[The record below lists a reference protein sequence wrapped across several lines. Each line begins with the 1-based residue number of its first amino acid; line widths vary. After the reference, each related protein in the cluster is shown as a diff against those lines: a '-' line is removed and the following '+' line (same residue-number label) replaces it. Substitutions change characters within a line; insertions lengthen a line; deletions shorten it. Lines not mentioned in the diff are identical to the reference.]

1 MPKKRI
7 PNFNYNVVT
16 IKGHQYYKAYVQNAD
31 DKTVIVYGKTI
42 EELCQK
48 VDDAQH
54 RSEEDAKYVDIEAF
68 VQEYLGVPIVY
79 ETFAE
84 PDPGRVGFLS
94 DGKRPL
100 LVRRGNKVEQ
110 VVFPARTAVIE
121 KYLLNQKESARRRF
135 SIAHEGAHDVLGRH
149 IPLQTSPAAAFHS
162 EFDPEMRYTQDMLKE
177 MLSINE
183 CFTNRAAAC
192 FLMPAFLVARVL
204 KRHNNSKKVI
214 LYDDGILSQDQKLL
228 IQKMADTLGVSFTAF
243 HTRLSELDLFERRPV
258 EEYLHERLRYGGELH
273 AGSN

>member
-1 MPKKRI
+1 MKRFTTNDEI
-7 PNFNYNVVT
+7 ENLCEAMIKDFFKSKHYTNVM
-16 IKGHQYYKAYVQNAD
+16 
-31 DKTVIVYGKTI
+31 
-42 EELCQK
+42 C
-48 VDDAQH
+48 
-54 RSEEDAKYVDIEAF
+54 VDIEAF

-177 MLSINE
+177 MLSVNE

-192 FLMPAFLVARVL
+192 FLMPGFLVARVL
-204 KRHNNSKKVI
+204 KRHNKEKKVI
-214 LYDDGILSQDQKLL
+214 VYDNGILSQDQKIL
-228 IQKMADTLGVSFTAF
+228 IQKMADTLGVSYTAF
-243 HTRLSELDLFERRPV
+243 YHRLGELDLFDRRPI
-258 EEYLHERLRYGGELH
+258 EEYLHSGLCYGGEAY
-273 AGSN
+273 AGGN

>member
-1 MPKKRI
+1 M
-7 PNFNYNVVT
+7 
-16 IKGHQYYKAYVQNAD
+16 
-31 DKTVIVYGKTI
+31 
-42 EELCQK
+42 
-48 VDDAQH
+48 
-54 RSEEDAKYVDIEAF
+54 
-68 VQEYLGVPIVY
+68 
-79 ETFAE
+79 
-84 PDPGRVGFLS
+84 
-94 DGKRPL
+94 
-100 LVRRGNKVEQ
+100 
-110 VVFPARTAVIE
+110 FPARTAVIE

-258 EEYLHERLRYGGELH
+258 EEYLHEGLRYGGELH